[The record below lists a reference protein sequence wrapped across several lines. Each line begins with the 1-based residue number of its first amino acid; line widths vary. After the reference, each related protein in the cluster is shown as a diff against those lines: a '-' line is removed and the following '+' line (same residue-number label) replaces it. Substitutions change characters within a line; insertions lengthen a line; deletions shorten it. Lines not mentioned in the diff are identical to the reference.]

1 MNIRDKLKVMEE
13 VKAANRQHVE
23 DWKKE
28 QEAQGMGKQ
37 ITGVLV
43 DVVKR
48 TIKPETINQSLDG
61 YYTVLNCR
69 CIDIVTRRIG
79 GKPFLVICDDEG
91 LLVDR
96 PKISAI
102 DPPGEAMF
110 CGNLFIVQTDGAD
123 DIMSLSEAEV
133 AHVLKNTMDVRTG
146 SYPEP
151 YPVICNCTY

>member
-1 MNIRDKLKVMEE
+1 MNIKDKLKVMKEIE
-13 VKAANRQHVE
+13 DANRQHVE

-28 QEAQGMGKQ
+28 QEAQGASER

-48 TIKPETINQSLDG
+48 TIKQETISKSLDG
-61 YYTVLNCR
+61 YYAALNCR
-69 CIDIVTRRIG
+69 CIGIVTRRIG
-79 GKPFLVICDDEG
+79 GKYFLVIHDDEG
-91 LLVDR
+91 LLVDH

-102 DPPGEAMF
+102 DPPGEGMF

-123 DIMSLSEAEV
+123 DITSLTEAEV
-133 AHVLKNTMDVRTG
+133 AHVLKNTLDVRTG
-146 SYPEP
+146 RYPEP